1 MAENIKIYPDTKLVK
16 TLVAEAKGERLDS
29 AVRAEANEAIKT
41 LASDMSP
48 QNRFQMAQVIAF
60 SVNELQR
67 EATNFMDL
75 IADRRRVAV
84 GDHAAFET
92 KIPGVRAF
100 IEAKGSTTPR
110 SRNGKKSIILDTVE
124 ISARPSVPIYEIQ
137 AGRVDMGEMIAD
149 ASREMTN
156 GKIRYAM
163 NVLNTAATNFGT
175 PFYGTGSGV
184 IAATID
190 PMVQH
195 AMRWGGASLI
205 GDIAVIQKLAALT
218 GFAMTANQT
227 QFSPDIINEFNRTG
241 IIGSY
246 KGAAVVQLVN
256 PYEIDG
262 VTPVLSTGKIY
273 IVPNAGDAAMRPL
286 KVVEEGDVFSL
297 EATNIDDKSYDV
309 NLSQY
314 FGAGIAYGATP
325 FIGVY
330 NDSTLA

>member
-1 MAENIKIYPDTKLVK
+1 MSEIKIYPDTKLVK

-29 AVRAEANEAIKT
+29 NIRAEADEAVKT
-41 LASDMSP
+41 LAADMSP
-48 QNRFQMAQVIAF
+48 DNRYKMAQVIAF

-67 EATNFMDL
+67 EATNFLSL
-75 IADRRRVAV
+75 IADMKRVRV

-92 KIPGVRAF
+92 KIPGVRAY

-110 SRNGKKSIILDTVE
+110 SRNGRKSVILDTVE

-137 AGRVDMGEMIAD
+137 AGRVDMGELIND
-149 ASREMTN
+149 ANREMTN

-163 NVLNTAATNFGT
+163 NVLNTAAAGWAT
-175 PFYGTGSGV
+175 PFYGTGSGIV
-184 IAATID
+184 AGTID
-190 PMVQH
+190 PMIVH

-218 GFAMTANQT
+218 GFTTTTNT
-227 QFSPDIINEFNRTG
+227 VQFSPAIIDEFHRTG
-241 IIGSY
+241 IIGNY

-256 PYEIDG
+256 PYQIDG
-262 VTPVLSTGKIY
+262 KTPVLDTGMIY

-286 KVVEEGDVFSL
+286 KVVEEGDVFSIDT
-297 EATNIDDKSYDV
+297 TNIDDKSYDV

-325 FIGVY
+325 FIGMY
-330 NDSTLA
+330 DDQTLS